1 MAIKLFQLI
10 EMREKHCEMKIPQ
23 GVNSEEIYLYMNYF
37 QSLNKC
43 FTRFSV
49 ANDLATSF

>member
-23 GVNSEEIYLYMNYF
+23 GVNSEEIYLLDWPILKSRLKTGRN
-37 QSLNKC
+37 
-43 FTRFSV
+43 
-49 ANDLATSF
+49 